1 MPNWKT
7 HVEFGKRV
15 NKKLNYTGEE
25 LELFLLG
32 NLLPDINNGY
42 MIPDVSTKIDH
53 EVTHYVVEGNYSYVN
68 FYNGYKEKL
77 KGNPLLMGYFTHLFL
92 DYNMNNNFYTTY
104 RDANLQKYERKQL
117 RIMKQSDFR
126 LYNNKFLEN
135 FIELK
140 DIDNAVV
147 KAKEL
152 CDISINKEDVIK
164 IVEFLK
170 KKIHYDAEYFFYSE
184 TELDNLFESIIG
196 KFGEFVDE
204 YKLI

>member
-1 MPNWKT
+1 
-7 HVEFGKRV
+7 
-15 NKKLNYTGEE
+15 
-25 LELFLLG
+25 
-32 NLLPDINNGY
+32 
-42 MIPDVSTKIDH
+42 
-53 EVTHYVVEGNYSYVN
+53 
-68 FYNGYKEKL
+68 
-77 KGNPLLMGYFTHLFL
+77 
-92 DYNMNNNFYTTY
+92 
-104 RDANLQKYERKQL
+104 
-117 RIMKQSDFR
+117 
-126 LYNNKFLEN
+126 
-135 FIELK
+135 
-140 DIDNAVV
+140 VV